1 MFHFD
6 RFVCHVDNLV
16 DHIDMFVDHVDM
28 CVDHVDRLVDHVNKF
43 VDHIDMFVDHVDML
57 VDRVD
62 RFVQCT
68 HQRMNHITLAE
79 YDEIVNIICSARNAF
94 YMTPGGLVQFNE
106 LLQSLRRTKSCK
118 KDLWQRIV
126 NGLASGSV

>member
-1 MFHFD
+1 MLTCLWIVSVEYVYMFVD
-6 RFVCHVDNLV
+6 R
-16 DHIDMFVDHVDM
+16 IDMFMDHYGSCWHIHRSFGHA
-28 CVDHVDRLVDHVNKF
+28 CVIMLSLWLLLVSVTLMNDVY
-43 VDHIDMFVDHVDML
+43 
-57 VDRVD
+57 

-68 HQRMNHITLAE
+68 HQRMNHITPAE
-79 YDEIVNIICSARNAF
+79 SDEIVNIICSARNAF

>member
-1 MFHFD
+1 MD
-6 RFVCHVDNLV
+6 RVD
-16 DHIDMFVDHVDM
+16 IYVDHVVM
-28 CVDHVDRLVDHVNKF
+28 SGLCCHVHGSFCHIRGSGYITSMDHVVSSVVDVC
-43 VDHIDMFVDHVDML
+43 
-57 VDRVD
+57 

-68 HQRMNHITLAE
+68 HQRMNHITPAE

>member
-1 MFHFD
+1 MY
-6 RFVCHVDNLV
+6 L
-16 DHIDMFVDHVDM
+16 DMFVDHVYM
-28 CVDHVDRLVDHVNKF
+28 FVDR
-43 VDHIDMFVDHVDML
+43 IDMFMNHVDMFMESWIITIVTF
-57 VDRVD
+57 VDNVFISVVD
-62 RFVQCT
+62 VYRFVQCT
-68 HQRMNHITLAE
+68 HQRMNHITPAE

>member
-1 MFHFD
+1 MS
-6 RFVCHVDNLV
+6 
-16 DHIDMFVDHVDM
+16 VDHVKM
-28 CVDHVDRLVDHVNKF
+28 SVDHVKMSVDHVS
-43 VDHIDMFVDHVDML
+43 MSL
-57 VDRVD
+57 DRADSEDCVD

-68 HQRMNHITLAE
+68 HQRMNHITAAE